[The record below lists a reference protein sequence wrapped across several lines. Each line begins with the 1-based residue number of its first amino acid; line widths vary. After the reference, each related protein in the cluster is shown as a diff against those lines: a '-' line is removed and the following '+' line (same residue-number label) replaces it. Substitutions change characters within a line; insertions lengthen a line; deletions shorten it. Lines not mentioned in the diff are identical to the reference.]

1 MAENDIT
8 SKITDLLNDP
18 ESMKKFGEFASGFLN
33 SSEKSEN
40 QLDNTFS
47 NNSDI
52 SIDPS
57 QMSSIIKIVTALKKN
72 SSAEDD
78 NTRLLTALKPH
89 LSKERG
95 KKIDK
100 AVSLMRI
107 AKLLPVLKESGIMNL
122 LGE

>member
-57 QMSSIIKIVTALKKN
+57 QMGSIIKIVTALKKN

>member
-40 QLDNTFS
+40 QSDNTFL

-57 QMSSIIKIVTALKKN
+57 QMGSIIKIVTALKKN

>member
-40 QLDNTFS
+40 QSDNTFL

-57 QMSSIIKIVTALKKN
+57 QMRSIIKIVTALKKN

>member
-40 QLDNTFS
+40 QSDNTFL

-57 QMSSIIKIVTALKKN
+57 QMGSIIKIVTALKKN

-100 AVSLMRI
+100 VVSLMRI